1 MMSIKTLAT
10 AMITALLATFLAAL
24 MATAA
29 SADFAKINDESQFKA
44 VVAGKTLKRPLVKL
58 EVTPGGQI
66 SGIGVTWEVTGNW
79 TWRDGY
85 FCRDLF
91 WGGSELGYNCQEVA
105 VKDGRIRFTSDKGE
119 GDHAEFRLTTN

>member
-1 MMSIKTLAT
+1 MSMKTLAT

-29 SADFAKINDESQFKA
+29 SAEFTKINDEGQFKA
-44 VVAGKTLKRPLVKL
+44 VVAGKTLKRPLVQL
-58 EVTPGGQI
+58 QVSPGGEI

-79 TWRDGY
+79 TWRDGF

-91 WGGSELGYNCQEVA
+91 WGGSNLGYNCQQVA
-105 VKDGRIRFTSDKGE
+105 VNGGRIRFTSDRGT
-119 GDHAEFRLTTN
+119 GDHADFRLTTN